1 MTKSYRKKRHFILLF
16 KSIKA
21 IGLFKGLGLYL
32 KFFLFRISKYNIKGF
47 KEAVFL
53 RPGTS
58 DLDVLLQFLS
68 DKHYDINYPVGINT
82 ILDGGANI
90 GLASVFFV
98 NKFPDA
104 TIVAIEPDPGN
115 YSILLK
121 NIEPYPQIR
130 SLNVG
135 LWSKS
140 AWLNIENRSGGEWAL
155 MVTESAEP
163 ADVMAYS
170 ITDIIQIM
178 EIPYFDIVK
187 LDIEGSEKE
196 VFEGSDLK
204 WLDKV
209 SVLIVEFHD
218 HMRAGG
224 AHTVLSKVV
233 QRPFSMLLKD
243 ENLVFAFK

>member
-1 MTKSYRKKRHFILLF
+1 MENTYRKKRLFILLF
-16 KSIKA
+16 KSWKALGLIKGTA
-21 IGLFKGLGLYL
+21 LLFKYFVLRVETYSISG
-32 KFFLFRISKYNIKGF
+32 FRHQIH
-47 KEAVFL
+47 L
-53 RPGTS
+53 RPGST
-58 DLDVLLQFLS
+58 DLDVLLQFIS
-68 DKHYDINYPVGINT
+68 DRHYEIAYPGDQKF

-90 GLASVFFV
+90 GLASVFFA

-115 YSILLK
+115 YATLLK
-121 NIEPYPQIR
+121 NIEPYLQIR
-130 SLNVG
+130 SLNAG

-140 AWLNIENRSGGEWAL
+140 AWLNIENRSEGEWAL

-170 ITDIIQIM
+170 VADIIQRM

-196 VFEGSDLK
+196 VFEGGDLK
-204 WLDKV
+204 WVDKV

-218 HMRAGG
+218 HMRVGG

-243 ENLVFAFK
+243 ENLVFVFN